1 VTIPPGNTLAR
12 ALDAASLTRL
22 QDDAARWAAIAA
34 RTEWL
39 AIHRGQA
46 SSHVRGIDQT
56 AGLATADEPMTLR
69 AAGTYEIA
77 RIALPSIARTGGSIS
92 VLLYVSAF
100 TTGNTRYFAKPENGG
115 TEVAYELLDGSNA
128 APSGVGWISVDVP
141 ASDYHLRPE
150 SFPFNLLVYAVASS
164 ATNQSVGTVCVVPP
178 FDATMA
184 DGATPPS
191 SWPKLSLTHVGSADR
206 PDSVGAVK
214 RIVDQQN
221 FVAATYPQTLMQHSF
236 SRPVKTRAFLV
247 PSNDDC
253 VTLRYRVQRGV
264 NPGDCTL
271 LIYLQQDA
279 TSHAWGD
286 VVVKVFV
293 NDDSESGSPAV
304 TASYTSTA
312 AGWMAAITVPA
323 ASWTASS
330 VNDMKIRV
338 AAGRKSDGSAN
349 GTVTVWSVVL
359 TENAYA
365 SADYIVG
372 AETAPTTWTAAR
384 WDSPAQGDPIV
395 ADFGGGAFSDQRIDR
410 IRLASD
416 AVLLGYRKHA
426 ILVEDYI
433 WRDTVSSSSAK
444 TYQMNGAIAPYGT
457 PTTLFRTKRTPTY
470 GTIALDVW
478 VRARRNGST
487 VADAGMFPRLGVWL
501 DSTEQ
506 PDAARNIGHAS
517 FPDGSERLESS
528 IDQNEPRWLYL
539 GRVEVTPGTTYEV
552 SVRAGFIG
560 PTGDK
565 TTTPGID
572 AVVLDGVIVAEIP
585 LMERP

>member
-1 VTIPPGNTLAR
+1 VNLPPGNTLAR
-12 ALDAASLTRL
+12 ALDGASLARL

-34 RTEWL
+34 RNEWL

-46 SSHVRGIDQT
+46 SSHVRGLDQT

-77 RIALPSIARTGGSIS
+77 RIALPSIARTGDSVS
-92 VLLYVSAF
+92 VLIYVSAF
-100 TTGNTRYFAKPENGG
+100 TTGNTRYFAKPKNGG
-115 TEVAYELLDGSNA
+115 TEVVYELLDGSNA

-141 ASDYHLRPE
+141 VLDYPLRPE
-150 SFPFNLLVYAVASS
+150 GFPFELLVYAVASS

-184 DGATPPS
+184 DGAMPPA
-191 SWPKLSLTHVGSADR
+191 SWPKLSLTHAGSADR
-206 PDSVGAVK
+206 PDSVGMVK

-221 FVAATYPQTLMQHSF
+221 HVAALFPQTLVQHSF

-247 PSNDDC
+247 SSNDDC
-253 VTLRYRVQRGV
+253 VTLRYRVQRG
-264 NPGDCTL
+264 PIAGDCSL
-271 LIYLQQDA
+271 LVYLQQDSN
-279 TSHAWGD
+279 SHAWGD
-286 VVVKVFV
+286 VAIKVFV
-293 NDDSESGSPAV
+293 NDDVEFGSPAV
-304 TASYTSTA
+304 TAAYTSTS
-312 AGWMAAITVPA
+312 AGWTTSIVVPA
-323 ASWTASS
+323 AAWTANAL
-330 VNDMKIRV
+330 NDVKIRV
-338 AAGRKSDGSAN
+338 AAGRKSDGSVN
-349 GTVTVWSVVL
+349 GTVTVWAVVL
-359 TENAYA
+359 TESAY
-365 SADYIVG
+365 SSSDYMVG

-384 WDSPAQGDPIV
+384 WDSPVQGDPIV
-395 ADFGGGAFSDQRIDR
+395 ADFAGGAFSDQRIDR

-426 ILVEDYI
+426 VLVEDYI
-433 WRDTVSSSSAK
+433 WRDTVSLSSVK
-444 TYQMNGAIAPYGT
+444 TYQLNGAIAPYGT
-457 PTTLFRTKRTPTY
+457 PTILFRTKRTPTY
-470 GTIALDVW
+470 GTVALDVW
-478 VRARRNGST
+478 ARARRNGST

-517 FPDGSERLESS
+517 FPDGAERLESS

-565 TTTPGID
+565 TTTPGTD
-572 AVVLDGVIVAEIP
+572 AVILDGVIVAEIP
-585 LMERP
+585 RMERP